1 MLKDAFSGWSKYSTI
16 TYALGAG
23 LIIGQT
29 LSMTFEW
36 MHIFSMVA
44 SLLGYLSVTL
54 IVNNKRLNGW
64 AGLISAAMFF
74 YIGWQAGNPADA
86 LLNVAFILMLDAPVI
101 LSKKWGDTSKV
112 HQIKES
118 KNPAFWLILTP
129 IIFIAIFGAFYL
141 MEIHLQTARPVM
153 DSLAAALGL
162 TASVL
167 TVAQISD
174 AFYIWA
180 IQNVMQAVLWAVTF
194 IQGDA
199 TMIMMVMYIMYTLNS
214 AVSFIDSPWF
224 KKEMRKVAE

>member
-1 MLKDAFSGWSKYSTI
+1 MLVDAFKNWSKYS
-16 TYALGAG
+16 YMSFMLGAG

-29 LSMTFEW
+29 LAFKFEW
-36 MHIFSMVA
+36 SHIFTMVA

-74 YIGWQAGNPADA
+74 YIGIKAGNPADA
-86 LLNVAFILMLDAPVI
+86 ILNAAFIVMLDLPVI

-112 HQIKES
+112 RKINES
-118 KNPAFWLILTP
+118 KNPLFWWIITPLIFI
-129 IIFIAIFGAFYL
+129 IIFLLFYF
-141 MEIHLQTARPVM
+141 MEIRLQTPRPVI
-153 DSLAAALGL
+153 DSLAASLGL
-162 TASVL
+162 TASIL

-174 AFYIWA
+174 SFYIWA
-180 IQNVMQAVLWAVTF
+180 IQNVMQAILWGITF

-224 KKEMRKVAE
+224 VKEMRNVK